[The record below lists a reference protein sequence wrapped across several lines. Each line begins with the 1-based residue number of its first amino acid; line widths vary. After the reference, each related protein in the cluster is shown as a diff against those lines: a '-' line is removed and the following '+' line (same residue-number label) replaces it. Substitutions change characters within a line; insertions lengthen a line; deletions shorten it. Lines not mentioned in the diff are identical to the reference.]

1 MMVLKKFIHRLKS
14 EEREIKFSQ
23 CLINI
28 EFKSEFM
35 VRKPTFRNLGRKIK
49 QHKRQ
54 FVHDLKADAVVKRLE
69 LVILRIYP
77 RRIVHSK
84 KYNGPLAAACGRDES
99 GLVGLVLWGEQIDR
113 IRIGDIVR
121 IQSGWCTIRDGEL
134 VVSTGL
140 SGQITVIDR

>member
-1 MMVLKKFIHRLKS
+1 
-14 EEREIKFSQ
+14 
-23 CLINI
+23 
-28 EFKSEFM
+28 M

-54 FVHDLKADAVVKRLE
+54 FVRDLKADTVVKRLE

-99 GLVGLVLWGEQIDR
+99 GLVGIVLWGEQIDQ

-121 IQSGWCTIRDGEL
+121 IQSGWCTLRDGEL

>member
-1 MMVLKKFIHRLKS
+1 MA
-14 EEREIKFSQ
+14 
-23 CLINI
+23 
-28 EFKSEFM
+28 
-35 VRKPTFRNLGRKIK
+35 RKPTFRNLGRKIK

-54 FVHDLKADAVVKRLE
+54 FVRDLKADTVVKRLE

-84 KYNGPLAAACGRDES
+84 RYNGPLAAACGRDES

>member
-1 MMVLKKFIHRLKS
+1 MA
-14 EEREIKFSQ
+14 
-23 CLINI
+23 
-28 EFKSEFM
+28 
-35 VRKPTFRNLGRKIK
+35 RKPYFRKLGQKIK

-54 FVHDLKADAVVKRLE
+54 FVRDLKADTVVKRLE

-99 GLVGLVLWGEQIDR
+99 GLVGIVLWGEQIDQ

-121 IQSGWCTIRDGEL
+121 IQSGWCTLRDGEL

>member
-1 MMVLKKFIHRLKS
+1 MA
-14 EEREIKFSQ
+14 
-23 CLINI
+23 
-28 EFKSEFM
+28 
-35 VRKPTFRNLGRKIK
+35 RKPTFRNLRRKIK
-49 QHKRQ
+49 QHNRQ
-54 FVHDLKADAVVKRLE
+54 FVRDLKADTVVKRLE

>member
-1 MMVLKKFIHRLKS
+1 MA
-14 EEREIKFSQ
+14 
-23 CLINI
+23 
-28 EFKSEFM
+28 
-35 VRKPTFRNLGRKIK
+35 RKPPFRNLGRKIK

-54 FVHDLKADAVVKRLE
+54 FVRDLKADTVVKRLE

-84 KYNGPLAAACGRDES
+84 RYNGPLAAACGRDES

>member
-1 MMVLKKFIHRLKS
+1 MA
-14 EEREIKFSQ
+14 
-23 CLINI
+23 
-28 EFKSEFM
+28 
-35 VRKPTFRNLGRKIK
+35 RKPTFINLGRKIK

-54 FVHDLKADAVVKRLE
+54 FVRDLKADTVVKRLE

>member
-1 MMVLKKFIHRLKS
+1 
-14 EEREIKFSQ
+14 
-23 CLINI
+23 
-28 EFKSEFM
+28 M

-54 FVHDLKADAVVKRLE
+54 FVRDLKADTVVKRLE

>member
-1 MMVLKKFIHRLKS
+1 MA
-14 EEREIKFSQ
+14 
-23 CLINI
+23 
-28 EFKSEFM
+28 
-35 VRKPTFRNLGRKIK
+35 RKPFIRKLGRRIK
-49 QHKRQ
+49 QYDRQ
-54 FVHDLKADAVVKRLE
+54 LVRDLKAETVVKRLE

-113 IRIGDIVR
+113 IRIGDVVR
-121 IQSGWCTIRDGEL
+121 INSGWCTSRDGEL

>member
-1 MMVLKKFIHRLKS
+1 
-14 EEREIKFSQ
+14 
-23 CLINI
+23 
-28 EFKSEFM
+28 M

-54 FVHDLKADAVVKRLE
+54 FVRDLKADTVVKRLE

-84 KYNGPLAAACGRDES
+84 RYNGPLAAACGRDES

>member
-1 MMVLKKFIHRLKS
+1 
-14 EEREIKFSQ
+14 
-23 CLINI
+23 
-28 EFKSEFM
+28 M

-54 FVHDLKADAVVKRLE
+54 FVRDLKADTVVKRLE

-134 VVSTGL
+134 VVSTGP

>member
-1 MMVLKKFIHRLKS
+1 
-14 EEREIKFSQ
+14 
-23 CLINI
+23 
-28 EFKSEFM
+28 M

-54 FVHDLKADAVVKRLE
+54 FVRDLKADTAVKRLE